1 MTTDAIYLERVYA
14 GIVGKTAGVR
24 LGAPVEP
31 TIWSYERIQASYGE
45 ITSYIRDYKNFA
57 ADDDLN
63 GPLFFI
69 RALSDYCGERG
80 AELTPEMVGNAWL
93 NYSREGKGMF
103 WWGGYGRSAEHT
115 AYMHLKNG
123 IVPPLS
129 GSMELSGPVIPQ
141 QIGGQIFIDTWGLIA
156 PGDPER
162 AADLAGI
169 AAQVAHDGVG
179 VEGARFVAAA
189 IAVAFGEN
197 RPDCIIEQAL
207 SVLEAESELARMVRQ
222 ILSFHTEHP
231 NDFRACRGFV
241 EKNFGYWR
249 YPGVCPLPTNAAV
262 IVLALLYGDGD
273 FGRTIEIATMCGW
286 DTDCNAGNAGTIAG
300 VAYGLESIPD
310 RYRAPINDVIVASS
324 ISGSLNIID
333 IPAVSAFIAGNR
345 YTLEGRE
352 VPECVNRLMPG
363 RELRFPFDLDGSTH
377 GFRLSDSLHFQ
388 LRQTKEVRR
397 GKIGGSLEILVDRL
411 ERGQVGK
418 IYHKPWYRRSDFDD
432 ERYDPAFSPLVYPG
446 QVIRYSLSISV
457 MSGRAIRVAPYASA
471 DGTLY
476 EGVYTEFAESDA
488 GRWTDQRFT
497 IPDTEGSPIDEIGIL
512 IMNFSK
518 EKFLGHVYLDELV
531 VGGPGSFEVDFSKQ
545 TIEFGT
551 VTQCTT
557 NGGAWSLEEGC
568 ARASSVGA
576 ASLFTGN
583 YYSAD
588 YTVSGRVRPIFGES
602 HMIMFRS
609 KGAMMGYYFGLHGN
623 GTVALLKNDH
633 GVKLLEETPF
643 AWEMG
648 EEYELTVEAR
658 GSHFVCSIGGRQI
671 FVYED
676 SGDCL
681 EHGMVGYHHCSAGHT
696 LFGTISV
703 VELSTNET

>member
-1 MTTDAIYLERVYA
+1 MTDAAYLERVYA
-14 GIVGKTAGVR
+14 GIIGKTAGVR

-31 TIWSYERIQASYGE
+31 TIWSYDRIHAVYGE
-45 ITSYIRDYKNFA
+45 ITSYVRDYKNFA

-69 RALSDYCGERG
+69 RALPDYCTGKG
-80 AELTPEMVGNAWL
+80 LELSSEMVGNAWL

-115 AYMHLKNG
+115 AYVHLKSG
-123 IVPPLS
+123 IAPPLS
-129 GSMELSGPVIPQ
+129 GSIQLSGPVIPQ

-156 PGDPER
+156 PGDPKR
-162 AADLAGI
+162 AADLAGT

-189 IAVAFGEN
+189 IAVAFGES
-197 RPDCIIEQAL
+197 RPGRIVEQAL
-207 SVLEAESELARMVRQ
+207 GVLDTGSELVRMIREIV
-222 ILSFHTEHP
+222 SFHAEHRS
-231 NDFRACRGFV
+231 DFRACRGFV
-241 EKNFGYWR
+241 EKNFGYWK

-300 VAYGLESIPD
+300 VAYGLKSIPD
-310 RYRAPINDVIVASS
+310 RYRTPINDVIVASS

-333 IPAVSAFIAGNR
+333 IPSVSAFIAGNR
-345 YTLEGRE
+345 YALEKRE
-352 VPECVNRLMPG
+352 APDCVNRQMPR
-363 RELRFPFDLDGSTH
+363 RELYFPFDLDGSTH

-388 LRQTKEVRR
+388 LRQTKEHCKD
-397 GKIGGSLEILVDRL
+397 GIGGSLEILVDRL
-411 ERGQVGK
+411 ERGQVGR

-446 QVIRYSLSISV
+446 QVIGYSLAVSI
-457 MSGRAIRVAPYASA
+457 MSGKAIRVAPYASA

-476 EGVYTEFAESDA
+476 EGAYTELAESDM
-488 GRWTDQRFT
+488 GTWTDQLFT
-497 IPDTEGSPIDEIGIL
+497 IPDTGGAPIDEVGIL

-518 EKFLGHVYLDELV
+518 EKFLGHVYLDHLAV
-531 VGGPGSFEVDFSKQ
+531 SGPGSFEVDFSKQ

-568 ARASSVGA
+568 VRASSVEA
-576 ASLFTGN
+576 ASLYTGN
-583 YYSAD
+583 YYSSD

-609 KGAMMGYYFGLHGN
+609 RGAMMGYYFGLHGD

-633 GVKLLEETPF
+633 GIELLQQASFNWMT
-643 AWEMG
+643 G
-648 EEYELTVEAR
+648 EEYELVAEAR
-658 GSHFVCSIGGRQI
+658 GRTFICSVGDQQI
-671 FVYED
+671 FAYEEM
-676 SGDCL
+676 GEYY
-681 EHGMVGYHHCSAGHT
+681 EHGMVGYHHGSAGNT
-696 LFGTISV
+696 LFGTITV
-703 VELSTNET
+703 NELEKE